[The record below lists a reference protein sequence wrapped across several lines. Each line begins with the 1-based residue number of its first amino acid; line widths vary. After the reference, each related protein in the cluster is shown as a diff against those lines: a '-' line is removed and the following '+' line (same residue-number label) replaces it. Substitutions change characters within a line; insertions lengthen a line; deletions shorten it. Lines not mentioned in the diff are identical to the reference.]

1 MDDLSNILQNDDEVN
16 EAALRKY
23 LSGNLDDEELHAV
36 EKQMAGSSF
45 IDDAVEGLQSFSSQ
59 KKLDEYVSQLNKN
72 LNQQLDIK
80 KQRKEKRKITEM
92 PWIIVAVITILLLC
106 VLAFVVIKMQHDK
119 QNTGSSSS
127 IKSTTTP
134 FSKSSQGVI

>member
-1 MDDLSNILQNDDEVN
+1 MEDLSNILQHDDELN
-16 EAALRKY
+16 EEELRKY
-23 LSGNLDDEELHAV
+23 LSGNLDADELHTV

-45 IDDAVEGLQSFSSQ
+45 VDDAVEGLQSFSSQ

-80 KQRKEKRKITEM
+80 KQRKEKRKITDM

-106 VLAFVVIKMQHDK
+106 VLAFVIIRMQHDK

-127 IKSTTTP
+127 IQSTATP
-134 FSKSSQGVI
+134 IGKSSHWIV